1 MSIFTKV
8 KDKIIHKKEDESKE
22 QISKNKYEEPKIEDE
37 GKRQKAK
44 GKRMPSTAI
53 GGASQNSKVESESK
67 ERAVLTPT
75 REKIEE
81 KEKPAEKSSK
91 LAKKRAP
98 MAKVIDE
105 AAKVKAATMMG
116 KLLTESKNP
125 PSEGDIVEGIVIN
138 IDKSSVYVD
147 LAPFGTGIIFGKEFL
162 TARDII
168 KNVNVGD
175 TVAAKVLGSDNE
187 DGYIELSLKEARQAI
202 IWSEA
207 EAAIN
212 NRTILD
218 LPVIEANKGGLIIEW
233 QGISG
238 FLPAS
243 QLKPDHYPRIADGNK
258 EKIFDELKKLVGK
271 RLSVAI
277 ITASP
282 KEGKLIFSE
291 KSPGEKD
298 KEKMTGKYA
307 VGNEIEGEVTGVVD
321 FGAFVK
327 IEDNLEG
334 LVHISEI
341 DWSLVENPHTYLK
354 VGQKIRAKIIDIK
367 EGKISLSLKAL
378 KENPWVEA
386 AKKYKKNMKVDGV
399 IIKFNKHGALA
410 SIEEG
415 VAGLVHVSE
424 FGSEVKLRKNLEL
437 GKVYP
442 FKITVFDAKEQKMAL
457 SFAGEKKV

>member
-1 MSIFTKV
+1 MSLFKKV
-8 KDKIIHKKEDESKE
+8 KDKIIHKKEEVKSMPSTTIGGEKVKVKVES
-22 QISKNKYEEPKIEDE
+22 
-37 GKRQKAK
+37 
-44 GKRMPSTAI
+44 MPSTAI
-53 GGASQNSKVESESK
+53 GGEEVKM
-67 ERAVLTPT
+67 
-75 REKIEE
+75 EE
-81 KEKPAEKSSK
+81 KEKGSKEEKKQKAEEPEEKQEERPVRKS
-91 LAKKRAP
+91 AKKRAP
-98 MAKVIDE
+98 KAKVIEE
-105 AAKVKAATMMG
+105 AAKAKAATAMG

-125 PSEGDIVEGIVIN
+125 PSEGDIVEGSVIN
-138 IDKSSVYVD
+138 IDKSAVYVD
-147 LAPFGTGIIFGKEFL
+147 LAPFGTGIIYGKEFL

-175 TVAAKVLGSDNE
+175 TVAAKVIGSDNE

-207 EAAIN
+207 ESAIK

-218 LPVIEANKGGLIIEW
+218 LPVIEANKGGLIIQW

-243 QLKPDHYPRIADGNK
+243 QLKPEHYPRIVDGDK

-307 VGNEIEGEVTGVVD
+307 VGDEIEGEVTGVVD

-327 IEDNLEG
+327 IEENLEG
-334 LVHISEI
+334 LIHISEI

-354 VGQKIRAKIIDIK
+354 VGQKIKAKIIDIK
-367 EGKISLSLKAL
+367 EGKVSLSLKAL

-386 AKKYKKNMKVDGV
+386 AKKYKKDQKIDGV

>member
-1 MSIFTKV
+1 MSLFKKV
-8 KDKIIHKKEDESKE
+8 KDKIIQTEEVESKKPE
-22 QISKNKYEEPKIEDE
+22 ARSKDDENILIE
-37 GKRQKAK
+37 
-44 GKRMPSTAI
+44 
-53 GGASQNSKVESESK
+53 
-67 ERAVLTPT
+67 
-75 REKIEE
+75 
-81 KEKPAEKSSK
+81 EKPAEKIGK
-91 LAKKRAP
+91 PVKKRASTK
-98 MAKVIDE
+98 AKAIED
-105 AAKVKAATMMG
+105 AAKAKAATMMG
-116 KLLTESKNP
+116 KLVAESKNP
-125 PSEGDIVEGIVIN
+125 PSEGDIIEGPVIN
-138 IDKSSVYVD
+138 IDKSAVYVD
-147 LAPFGTGIIFGKEFL
+147 LAPFVTGIIFGKEFI

-168 KNVNVGD
+168 KNINVGD
-175 TVAAKVLGSDNE
+175 TVAAKVVGSDNE

-207 EAAIN
+207 ETAIK

-218 LPVIEANKGGLIIEW
+218 LPVTEANKGGLIIQW

-243 QLKPDHYPRIADGNK
+243 QLKPEHYPRVADGDK

-271 RLSVAI
+271 RLSMSI

-291 KSPGEKD
+291 KSPSEKD
-298 KEKMTGKYA
+298 KEKMTGKYS
-307 VGNEIEGEVTGVVD
+307 VGDEIEGEVTGVVD

-334 LVHISEI
+334 LIHISEI

-354 VGQKIRAKIIDIK
+354 VGQKVKAKIIDIK
-367 EGKISLSLKAL
+367 DGKISLSLKAL

-386 AKKYKKNMKVDGV
+386 AKKYKKDMKVDGV

-424 FGSEVKLRKNLEL
+424 FGSELKLRKNLEL